1 MSDEQFVK
9 EYEKLLDKDYC
20 NCNEMN
26 CIDNNAP
33 RRILNIVQK
42 LMIKNR
48 ELDSNNKLL
57 VQQLKDCKKENA
69 ELQQKING
77 AIYLIEGILQ
87 NPESFN
93 GRDNAGNLLQ
103 ILKGGEE

>member
-48 ELDSNNKLL
+48 ELDSNNRLL
-57 VQQLKDCKKENA
+57 IQQLKDCEKENSKLKRKIK
-69 ELQQKING
+69 ELEQDDVIDGQVTIDDF
-77 AIYLIEGILQ
+77 IE
-87 NPESFN
+87 
-93 GRDNAGNLLQ
+93 
-103 ILKGGEE
+103 